1 MRPEPRRSSRA
12 DVDKELRVAQHFDAP
27 LEHVGGAIEQCVAAD
42 AAWEPSVVDREGG
55 TLVLMLRS
63 GWAPWVDR
71 VEIELETGAPGT
83 THLRLLLERSLPLSR
98 EAPRRR
104 HISALLDQVARL
116 VAR

>member
-1 MRPEPRRSSRA
+1 M
-12 DVDKELRVAQHFDAP
+12 DKELKVAHHFDAP
-27 LEHVGGAIEQCVAAD
+27 LEHVGGAIERFVAAHE
-42 AAWEPSVVDREGG
+42 AWEPSAVDREGG

-71 VEIELETGAPGT
+71 VAIELVTGAPGT
-83 THLRLLLERSLPLSR
+83 TDLRLLLERSLPLSR

-104 HISALLDQVARL
+104 HIIALLEEVTEL

>member
-1 MRPEPRRSSRA
+1 M
-12 DVDKELRVAQHFDAP
+12 DKELKVAQHFDAP
-27 LEHVGGAIEQCVAAD
+27 LEHVGGAIERFVAAD
-42 AAWEPSVVDREGG
+42 ASWEPSVVDREGG

-71 VEIELETGAPGT
+71 VAIELETGAPGT
-83 THLRLLLERSLPLSR
+83 TNLRLLLERSLPLSR

-104 HISALLDQVARL
+104 HIAALLAEVAKL

>member
-1 MRPEPRRSSRA
+1 M
-12 DVDKELRVAQHFDAP
+12 DKELKVAHHFDAP
-27 LEHVGGAIEQCVAAD
+27 LEHVGGAIERFVAGD
-42 AAWEPSVVDREGG
+42 GAWESSVIDREGG
-55 TLVLMLRS
+55 KLILMLRP

-71 VEIELETGAPGT
+71 VAIELEPGDLGT

-104 HISALLDQVARL
+104 HIDALLEQVTKL

>member
-1 MRPEPRRSSRA
+1 M
-12 DVDKELRVAQHFDAP
+12 DKELKVAHHFDAP
-27 LEHVGGAIEQCVAAD
+27 LEHVGGAIERFVSGNE
-42 AAWEPSVVDREGG
+42 AWEPSAVDREGG

-71 VEIELETGAPGT
+71 VAIELATGAPGT
-83 THLRLLLERSLPLSR
+83 TDLRLLLERSLPLSR

-104 HISALLDQVARL
+104 HIIALLEEVTKL

>member
-1 MRPEPRRSSRA
+1 M
-12 DVDKELRVAQHFDAP
+12 DKELKVTHRFEAP
-27 LEHVGGAIEQCVAAD
+27 VEHVGGAIERFVSAS

-71 VEIELETGAPGT
+71 VAIELETRAPGT
-83 THLRLLLERSLPLSR
+83 TELCLLLERSLPLSR

-104 HISALLDQVARL
+104 HIAALLQGVTQL
-116 VAR
+116 VAQ